1 MKNTFKVIALFL
13 VVVLAILAIPGI
25 SKATDVTGND
35 DKRIVTFVIVG
46 EGKTI
51 KYEAYPGGSLRK
63 VGAGEIFGCT
73 NEEFAIK
80 YEGFYVDEACTEEYD
95 MDKYFTDGET
105 IYVRSRTTSDEQGTT
120 TEPTTGD
127 EQGTTTE
134 PTTGNEQGTTTE
146 PTTGDE
152 QSTTTEPTT
161 GDEQSTTTEST
172 TGDEQSTTTEPTTD
186 SEQSTTTQ
194 KTDAEKDVT
203 PKTGVA
209 SHVGIAAVVAIV
221 SLASIVVIKK
231 RNA

>member
-221 SLASIVVIKK
+221 SLTSIVVIKK

>member
-105 IYVRSRTTSDEQGTT
+105 IYVKSRTTSDEQGTT

>member
-80 YEGFYVDEACTEEYD
+80 YDGFYVDEACTEEYD

-105 IYVRSRTTSDEQGTT
+105 IYVKSRTTSDEQGTT

>member
-105 IYVRSRTTSDEQGTT
+105 IYVKSRTTGDEQGTT

-161 GDEQSTTTEST
+161 DSEQSTTTEST
-172 TGDEQSTTTEPTTD
+172 TGDEQSTTTESTTGD
-186 SEQSTTTQ
+186 EQSTTTQ